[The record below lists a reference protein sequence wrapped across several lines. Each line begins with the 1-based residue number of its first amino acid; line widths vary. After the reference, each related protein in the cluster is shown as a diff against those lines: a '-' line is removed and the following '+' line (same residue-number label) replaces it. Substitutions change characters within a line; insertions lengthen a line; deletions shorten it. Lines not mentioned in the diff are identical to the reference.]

1 MNMQPKNLI
10 QHSFHNPRV
19 RSSCWILHLLVLG
32 LFAIPAMAGETLQ
45 SQLQA
50 RQTESST
57 QMPKEVITA
66 FEEGIRAVADSGILK
81 TAKQVGDRAP
91 DFTLEN
97 AAGKQVPL
105 RDLLAKGPVILTWYR
120 GGWCPFCNLSLAA
133 LQKEL
138 PEFQAAGA
146 QLVALTP
153 ELPDKAL
160 TTTEKNALKFEVL
173 TDLNHEVGKTYGIA
187 FKLTPQVR
195 DLYKKFFSLTEF
207 NGAAAGDDTLPLAA
221 TYIIGQDGIIRYA
234 FLDADYRKR
243 AEPSELAAFVK
254 KLSSHPNP

>member
-1 MNMQPKNLI
+1 MKL
-10 QHSFHNPRV
+10 
-19 RSSCWILHLLVLG
+19 SCSIPGLLVLF
-32 LFAIPAMAGETLQ
+32 LFAVPVLAEETLE
-45 SQLQA
+45 SQLKA
-50 RQTESST
+50 RQTEAAAR
-57 QMPKEVITA
+57 MPEEVVAT

-97 AAGKQVPL
+97 ATGKKVSL
-105 RDLLAKGPVILTWYR
+105 HGLLEKGPVILTWYR

-133 LQKEL
+133 LQKKL

-146 QLVALTP
+146 RLVALTP

-160 TTTEKNALKFEVL
+160 NTAEKNALKFEVL
-173 TDLNHEVGKTYGIA
+173 TDLNHGVAKTYGIV

-195 DLYKKFFSLTEF
+195 DLYKKFFDLTEF
-207 NGAAAGDDTLPLAA
+207 NGAEAGDDTLPLAA
-221 TYIIGQDGIIRYA
+221 TYIISQDGIIRYA

-243 AEPSELAAFVK
+243 AEPSELADFVK
-254 KLSSHPNP
+254 KLSSNSKP